1 MVRWRHC
8 LRLRA
13 MGIGYWV
20 LGAAGGYP
28 RHSTDWNALVI
39 AGGIVKRWGYGE
51 VMPPRILAMLRR
63 QPLGPTFELTGIL
76 RWAGFG
82 LGFFSPNL
90 DCRKMSG

>member
-13 MGIGYWV
+13 MGIGYWG
-20 LGAAGGYP
+20 LPGGTP

-51 VMPPRILAMLRR
+51 AMPPRILAMLRR
-63 QPLGPTFELTGIL
+63 EPLGPTSPITGL
-76 RWAGFG
+76 PKAGPVDWLVG
-82 LGFFSPNL
+82 PQ
-90 DCRKMSG
+90 CH